1 MPINKILPT
10 RRAKQAIAAVV
21 VAAGVGA
28 GGWGGYSHQPA
39 PAPAPIH
46 RTVVTPAMEIR
57 AAIDK
62 GYVPPAVRLAVD
74 YLIRPW
80 EGLVLHSHWDR
91 FSKRYDICFG
101 DTLIDGKPVKAGMTL
116 SKERCEAILIQR
128 VIYDYYLPLVD
139 GVPGYIDAPISL
151 QASMISGAYNFG
163 VDRQKHSKTAEFVGK
178 RRYHDACLAQTAFNK
193 SGGQRLDGLVK
204 RRENGDIDRIGEAE
218 LCVSGLVN

>member
-39 PAPAPIH
+39 PAPAAIH
-46 RTVVTPAMEIR
+46 RTVITPAMEIR

-62 GYVPPAVRLAVD
+62 GYVPPAVKLAVD

-80 EGLVLHSHWDR
+80 EGLRLTAYQDSVKVWT
-91 FSKRYDICFG
+91 ICYG
-101 DTLIDGKPVKAGMTL
+101 ETLGVHKGMHAT
-116 SKERCEAILIQR
+116 KEQCEDKLIQR

-139 GVPGYIDAPISL
+139 GVDGYIDAPISL
-151 QASMISGAYNFG
+151 QASMISGAYNYG
-163 VDRQKHSKTAEFVGK
+163 VQRQIDSTTADRVGEH
-178 RRYHDACLAQTAFNK
+178 RYHDACLAQTAFNK
-193 SGGQRLDGLVK
+193 AGGRVLPGLVK